1 MLKMINIKSWIVG
14 LSLMFSTCLSAQS
27 NGFEVIKNL
36 ELIDLIYLNLEK
48 FYVDETRTGAI
59 SKAGI
64 EAMLAELDPYTV
76 FYHESNIEDYRMMTT
91 GQYGGV
97 GAVIRKIDDY
107 VIVSEPYENNPA
119 LEAGLRAGDKILE
132 IDGKDM
138 KGKSTEEVS
147 TALKGV
153 KGTSVNV
160 KVDRPSQGEMT
171 FSVTR
176 DEIKMPDVPYSG
188 MLEGNIGY
196 IKLNSFTQTASSSVI
211 EAYKALK
218 EDGMTKLILD
228 LRGNGGGMLIESVNI
243 VNMFVPEGE
252 KVVETKARIV
262 EENRT
267 YRTKNKPLDLDIPIV
282 VLIDGGSASASEIVA
297 GTLQD
302 LDRGVVVGETSF
314 GKGLVQRTLDLKYGS
329 KMKLTIARYYT
340 PSGRCVQ
347 KLDYFHKFEG
357 KVDEIPDSLITIY
370 KTKNGR
376 DVIDG
381 RGIEPDVKV
390 ETEDLSRLA
399 VVLLMENIIFDYAT
413 DYANNYPTI
422 ANVES
427 FNVSDKEYERFMRY
441 VESREFEY
449 TTRTEEKLKK
459 LLETAKSENYDK
471 AIADEYEALL
481 NKVKASKEKDLVLF
495 KEQIK
500 KLLQNE
506 IVSRYYFQTGRI
518 VNSFN
523 EDRALREAMSILNDA
538 KRYNSILQP

>member
-1 MLKMINIKSWIVG
+1 MLNMIDIKSWIVG

-97 GAVIRKIDDY
+97 GAIIRKIDDY

-160 KVDRPSQGEMT
+160 KVDRPGQGEMT